1 MATAYFQNLIESIE
15 TLSIEDQDYLYD
27 LLRNWRIEKRRSEI
41 ADIAQAILTDLQEG
55 KAKIGTVDDLIA
67 DLLEEEDDE
76 SSLE

>member
-15 TLSIEDQDYLYD
+15 TLSIEDQDYLFD
-27 LLRNWRIEKRRSEI
+27 LFRKRRIEKRRSEI
-41 ADIAQAILTDLQEG
+41 ADKAQAILTDLQEG